1 MQLRTRDEALSVG
14 PRGASLNLRVVIE
27 GGTKWTPYLRAVELD
42 GVARDVPEEFRKGGA
57 QSLGSIGASDEEAS
71 DNLCRAF
78 LEANGWA

>member
-14 PRGASLNLRVVIE
+14 PTGAALNLRVVIE

-42 GVARDVPEEFRKGGA
+42 GASHDVPDAFRKGGS
-57 QSLGSIGASDEEAS
+57 QSLACAAATDEEAS